1 MPITEDSEFWPRLAR
16 RITRELS
23 ASRHNNMKFLWVDDF
38 VRGTLEVQ
46 LGQHTL
52 LAKAYVDEGGG
63 KSFHY
68 RVTLHLSAA
77 CAEAYHRGDWS
88 RLMPPADSTNWLSL
102 NRAEKEIDITC
113 A

>member
-1 MPITEDSEFWPRLAR
+1 M
-16 RITRELS
+16 
-23 ASRHNNMKFLWVDDF
+23 DDF
-38 VRGTLEVQ
+38 LPGTLEVR
-46 LGQHTL
+46 LDQHAV

-63 KSFHY
+63 KSLHY

-77 CAEAYHRGDWS
+77 AAEAYQQGDWNG
-88 RLMPPADSTNWLSL
+88 LMPPADSTNWLRL